1 MVKQL
6 RQEAREVLSEPDG
19 RWFSFNVDTTSLVI
33 LERKDLPAH
42 LASMNCV
49 ETTQALSKILREM
62 EDQGEVP
69 VPQTNTNL
77 WIFYFWGMGQLWGLP
92 INVYQGLVSC

>member
-1 MVKQL
+1 
-6 RQEAREVLSEPDG
+6 
-19 RWFSFNVDTTSLVI
+19 
-33 LERKDLPAH
+33 
-42 LASMNCV
+42 
-49 ETTQALSKILREM
+49 M

-69 VPQTNTNL
+69 VPQTNPNL